1 MGASELGKELDS
13 MKYRGDIDGLR
24 AISILAVVAFHA
36 GLPCVNGGYVGVD
49 VFFVISGFLITK
61 LLLEE
66 KARTGTIDLAG
77 FWARR
82 VRRILPSLL
91 FVIATSLLIG
101 MFVLERVSGEVGNLA
116 KAASAALLLNANH
129 YFLSMEGDY
138 FGVALETNP
147 LLQLWTLSVEE
158 QFYLIWPLLLL
169 LVVNRSQIQRK
180 GLITLIG
187 IASFICCVMLTKI
200 DRSMAFFIMLTRA
213 WEFMAGAAMAVLHVR
228 GLPEHKFSGSL
239 LVTLGGSLL
248 FYSIFFLSD
257 VNAFPGVLAL
267 LPVAGGALTILAGIV
282 WPSNPV
288 SSVLRM
294 SFLTYIGRIS
304 YVWYLWHWPVLV
316 LIRSVNLYERHL
328 GYDLLAALVS
338 FLLAVVTHHYVEVP
352 LRKYGVGMT
361 FWNSKRILLFGLI
374 STIAIFVLAVVIGA
388 WARYGWF
395 YSDSERHLDDARK
408 DTPSWSCLFTEG
420 DHADDYKKC
429 LKINEHPNV
438 AVLLWGDSHANHWA
452 AAFNGA
458 AKNHAATLID
468 LARRACLP
476 ILGDMPDKGC
486 MQFNEYVF
494 SQLDELKNNGL
505 RGVIIS
511 AHWPI
516 YFGGRSLFAG
526 ESTNVV
532 YSNAEFETQF
542 ENFVN
547 KLEKI
552 NLRVLIVLPSPS
564 LKFSAVNCLSRKSAN
579 ECGIDQVAFNEY
591 AKDSISILKRI
602 AARSHNVRILDP
614 QSLMCENGYCSAV
627 QNGVVAYTDAD
638 HLSKT
643 FAESMSENFDNE
655 IVWLLDQGLK

>member
-1 MGASELGKELDS
+1 

-24 AISILAVVAFHA
+24 AVSILAVVAFHV
-36 GLPCVNGGYVGVD
+36 GLPYVNGGYVGVD

-66 KARTGTIDLAG
+66 KARTGRIDLAG

-91 FVIATSLLIG
+91 FVIASSLLAG

-116 KAASAALLLNANH
+116 KAAIAALILNANH
-129 YFLSMEGDY
+129 YFLMAEGDY
-138 FGVALETNP
+138 FGAALETNP
-147 LLQLWTLSVEE
+147 WLHLWTLSVEE

-169 LVVNRSQIQRK
+169 LVANRSQIQRK
-180 GLITLIG
+180 GMITAIG
-187 IASFICCVMLTKI
+187 IASFIACVVLTQT
-200 DRSMAFFIMLTRA
+200 DRSMAFFIMPTRA
-213 WEFMAGAAMAVLHVR
+213 WEFMAGAALAVLHVR
-228 GLPEHKFSGSL
+228 GLREHKLSGL
-239 LVTLGGSLL
+239 LLASFGGYLL
-248 FYSIFFLSD
+248 LYSIFFLSD
-257 VNAFPGVLAL
+257 VKSFPGILAL

-316 LIRSVNLYERHL
+316 FIRSVNIYERHL

-338 FLLAVVTHHYVEVP
+338 FLLAVVTHHCIESP
-352 LRKYGVGMT
+352 LRKYGVGT
-361 FWNSKRILLFGLI
+361 PFWNSKRILLLGLS
-374 STIAIFVLAVVIGA
+374 STIAICVLAVVIGA

-408 DTPSWSCLFTEG
+408 DNPSWSCLFTEG

-429 LKINEHPNV
+429 LKINAHPNA

-452 AAFNGA
+452 PAFNGA
-458 AKNHAATLID
+458 AKNQTATLID

-494 SQLDELKNNGL
+494 SQLGELKRNDL

-511 AHWPI
+511 ARWPI
-516 YFGGRSLFAG
+516 YIGGRSLFAG
-526 ESTNVV
+526 ESTKVV

-542 ENFVN
+542 EKFVD
-547 KLEKI
+547 KLEKM

-564 LKFSAVNCLSRKSAN
+564 LKFSAVNCLSRKLAN
-579 ECGIDQVAFNEY
+579 DCGIDQVAFNEY
-591 AKDSISILKRI
+591 AKDSISILKRV
-602 AARSHNVRILDP
+602 AGKSRNVRIMDP
-614 QSLMCENGYCSAV
+614 QGLMCENGYCSAI
-627 QNGVVAYTDAD
+627 QHGVTAYTDAD

-643 FAESMSENFDNE
+643 FVESMSANFDKE
-655 IVWLLDQGLK
+655 IVWLLDRTPK